1 MPQDFEGPD
10 IDFEGQLRN
19 IGSWFRKWPIVL
31 GIIVL
36 LVFLMMIPSIVY
48 QIDRDEQGVIL
59 RFGKFNRQ
67 VAPGLHWKLPYPLED
82 LFIVNTQKIFS
93 ESFGYRSKP
102 AGRKISNLKSESLIL
117 TADLGVARVEWDVL
131 FRHTNPRKF
140 IFNIRNEKK
149 IIRDA
154 SLAAMRRIIGDYNA
168 TKVITVK
175 RKKIAYEAKKELQ
188 RLMDNYNSGIT
199 ITDVKIQQ
207 SEPPT
212 PVAPA
217 FKAVNSARQIR
228 EQMRHEANR
237 QKEKVINEA
246 EGRVQQRISE
256 ARGDSAAIIN
266 RAKGDARKFKKVLA
280 QYQKAPRVT
289 EQRMF
294 LETMEKVLERS
305 DRVYVLDE
313 KIKSLLPL
321 LDLKKGQK

>member
-10 IDFEGQLRN
+10 IDFEEKFRN
-19 IGSWFRKWPIVL
+19 VGSWLNRWPIFL
-31 GIIVL
+31 AIAL
-36 LVFLMMIPSIVY
+36 LLAFLLLLPSIVY
-48 QIDRDEQGVIL
+48 QIDRDEQGIVL
-59 RFGKFNRQ
+59 RYGKFVRQ
-67 VAPGLHWKLPYPLED
+67 EAPGLHWKLPYPLED
-82 LFIVNTQKIFS
+82 LFIVNTQRVFK
-93 ESFGYRSKP
+93 ESFGYREET
-102 AGRKISNLKSESLIL
+102 AGRGPSLENESLIL

-131 FRHTNPRKF
+131 YRHTNPRKF
-140 IFNIRNEKK
+140 VFNIRDERK

-175 RKKIAYEAKKELQ
+175 RKAIARETTQELQ

-199 ITDVKIQQ
+199 ISEVKIQQ
-207 SEPPT
+207 SEPPD

-217 FKAVNSARQIR
+217 FKEVNSARQVR

-237 QKEKVINEA
+237 EREKVINEA
-246 EGRVQQRISE
+246 EGRVEQRVSE

-266 RAKGDARKFKKVLA
+266 RAKGDARKFKRILA
-280 QYQKAPRVT
+280 QYQRAPQVT

-294 LETMEKVLERS
+294 LETMEKVLDDS

-313 KIKSLLPL
+313 NVKSLLPL
-321 LDLKKGQK
+321 LDLQKGQK